1 MPRTRRSAF
10 PIKAAPLVF
19 FGFIVAVPFATF
31 GASPKNR
38 LIMNAPDIQLVA
50 DTGNFGETR

>member
-10 PIKAAPLVF
+10 PLKAAPLVF
-19 FGFIVAVPFATF
+19 FGFILAVPFATF

-38 LIMNAPDIQLVA
+38 LIMNAPDMRLVA
-50 DTGNFGETR
+50 DISNFGETR